1 MKSFTMK
8 EGMKILVKFYSDKPI
23 LCVAHYDK
31 SIYDSHKRWFLL
43 QNQYDGTVCEN
54 KLGFQFSWVLPD
66 TESKKWVYDE
76 KMLIELK
83 EGYEIYEMIP
93 VKTSNITINFNKK

>member
-31 SIYDSHKRWFLL
+31 SIYDSNKCWFLL
-43 QNQYDGTVCEN
+43 QNQYDGTECEN

-66 TESKKWVYDE
+66 TESKKWVYNE
-76 KMLIELK
+76 EMLIELR
-83 EGYEIYEMIP
+83 EDCGIYEMIP
-93 VKTSNITINFNKK
+93 VETSNITINFNKK

>member
-31 SIYDSHKRWFLL
+31 SIYDSNKCWFLL

-76 KMLIELK
+76 KMLIQLE